1 LKRWLSFILLGVLAS
16 VLAVQA
22 SAAGGTGVYELRW
35 SKATELLEYRSC
47 GCADACWVAEVRSRK
62 TRALKARLRCD
73 CEKLFASVGTNNS
86 KSARI
91 EKIHAQSCVAF
102 ENADKAE
109 AISKALEQLLGR

>member
-62 TRALKARLRCD
+62 TRHLKARLRCD
-73 CEKLFASVGTNNS
+73 CEKLFSSVGTRNS
-86 KSARI
+86 KSAKT
-91 EKIHAQSCVAF
+91 EKIQSQSCTAF